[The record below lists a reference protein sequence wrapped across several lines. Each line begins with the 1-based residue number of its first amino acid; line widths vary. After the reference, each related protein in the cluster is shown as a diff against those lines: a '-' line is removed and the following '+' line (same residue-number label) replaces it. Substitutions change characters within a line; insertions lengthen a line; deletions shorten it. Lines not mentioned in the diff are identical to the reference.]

1 MRSTTLILFTCIIF
15 LSPTFSQETNSEPP
29 NESEF
34 NIWSDASVTIPLVKG
49 EDKNGKSFD
58 KVNIY
63 FNTTLRLGRD
73 NLRPIDERVGVGM
86 NFRVN
91 KYVTLNPDVFYQAQ
105 QPTAFS
111 KGIQT
116 RFRFAVKLNNSWK
129 NFSISD
135 RNQIEYRLRNSQKD
149 DVRYKNKIRLDIPIR
164 KENKEILK
172 VFASDEPYYN
182 ITTKKITRNEL
193 FIGVSKKFNKN
204 FTGELY
210 YLLMNDRSFP
220 KTVNGVGVNFKF
232 RVD

>member
-1 MRSTTLILFTCIIF
+1 MKKTTLIFVFLLF
-15 LSPTFSQETNSEPP
+15 LSINNFSQENTEPP

-73 NLRPIDERVGVGM
+73 TLRPIDERVGVGM

-91 KYVTLNPDVFYQAQ
+91 KYVTLNPDIFYQAQ

-111 KGIQT
+111 KGTQT
-116 RFRFAVKLNNSWK
+116 RFRFAVKLKNSWK

-149 DVRYKNKIRLDIPIR
+149 DVRYKNKIRLDVPI
-164 KENKEILK
+164 KKDNKEVLK

-182 ITTKKITRNEL
+182 ITTKKFTRNEL

-204 FTGELY
+204 FTSELY
-210 YLLMNDRSFP
+210 YLLMNDLSFP